1 MSQCQIVNVKF
12 NHRQN
17 YSVALIKEH
26 RTPEDVRK
34 IIKTAKLHES
44 ELTEIT
50 QILRIP
56 SSGQENDNLK
66 LMLLDANLLKE
77 IESGNELLFKGDS
90 DENVVLCTSNK
101 TYDVK
106 EAETSNSLLLVPDL
120 LFAAGTSLDETIK
133 NNSIECD
140 SDSSFD
146 KSNASLNKSTESDEG
161 VKSPRSIEHKDIVNT
176 FFTYYEVKPCKPRL
190 SKLRKLLDPTKFQGL
205 ELEYA
210 VDKSKLLNYEAI
222 FDQTQASRAELD
234 IELEKIQAIL
244 IDGYYR
250 LLEFDYEFRVL
261 SYMLDLI
268 EENSWP
274 LDRISRETTLESLKD
289 LVPRP
294 ILEAMFRF
302 YAKETVEEDGVHYYQ
317 YNQDKICCFLARVL
331 LKSAGKFNLAEFLQ
345 AWRDSVPEGMV
356 TNESLLSGIALI
368 DKTTT
373 PQVIWGF
380 SESDLP
386 EDINE
391 RFKVLFQT
399 RAKWTV
405 EQISPYIECY
415 ATEKMNVNALL
426 TKYARASTQDGVRV
440 FSAKHMN

>member
-1 MSQCQIVNVKF
+1 
-12 NHRQN
+12 
-17 YSVALIKEH
+17 
-26 RTPEDVRK
+26 
-34 IIKTAKLHES
+34 
-44 ELTEIT
+44 
-50 QILRIP
+50 
-56 SSGQENDNLK
+56 
-66 LMLLDANLLKE
+66 MLLDANLLTE
-77 IESGNELLFKGDS
+77 IESGNELLFKGNPD
-90 DENVVLCTSNK
+90 DNVVLCTSNK

-120 LFAAGTSLDETIK
+120 LFGAATSLDETIR

-146 KSNASLNKSTESDEG
+146 KSNASLNNTTESDDTTI
-161 VKSPRSIEHKDIVNT
+161 SSRIIEHKDIIST

-190 SKLRKLLDPTKFQGL
+190 SKLRKLLEPTTFQGL

-222 FDQTQASRAELD
+222 FDQIQASRAELNV
-234 IELEKIQAIL
+234 ELEKIQAIQ

-250 LLEFDYEFRVL
+250 LLDFDYEFRVL

-268 EENSWP
+268 DENSWA
-274 LDRISRETTLESLKD
+274 LDKISKDITLESLKD
-289 LVPRP
+289 LVPRS

-302 YAKETVEEDGVHYYQ
+302 YTLETSIEDGAQCYKYKE
-317 YNQDKICCFLARVL
+317 DKVCSFLARVL
-331 LKSAGKFNLAEFLQ
+331 LKSAGKFNLVEFLQ
-345 AWRDSVPEGMV
+345 AWSDSVPEGMI

-368 DKTTT
+368 DKTST

-380 SESDLP
+380 AESDLP

-391 RFKVLFQT
+391 RFKILFQT
-399 RAKWTV
+399 KAKWTV
-405 EQISPYIECY
+405 DQISPYIECY